1 MDDQHNKL
9 LVVEDNSDILRLLET
24 TLTFKGY
31 HVVTAR
37 NGNEALEAIE
47 QERPSVIITDILMPQ
62 MDGFSLVHHL
72 RLNPSTRDIPVVFL
86 SATYVTP
93 EDKNFALTLGVIQF
107 IEKPV
112 NFEEFLPAIEKLLS
126 MEARST
132 QTPLDETEFY
142 TQYRKRLETKLVQK
156 NTQITRAERLLETL
170 SEEEKPSFV
179 YSLHQSINERQEI
192 QKLLDEIHR
201 LMEEAG
207 IDRAGTE
214 NGEK

>member
-9 LVVEDNSDILRLLET
+9 LVVEDNADILRLLET

-37 NGNEALEAIE
+37 NGNEALACIE
-47 QERPSVIITDILMPQ
+47 KDRPSVIITDILMPQ

-112 NFEEFLPAIEKLLS
+112 NFEEFLPAIDKLLS
-126 MEARST
+126 MEARSM
-132 QTPLDETEFY
+132 QTPLNETEFY
-142 TQYRKRLETKLVQK
+142 TQYRKRLETKLNQK
-156 NTQITRAERLLETL
+156 NTQITRAERLLTTL
-170 SEEEKPSFV
+170 PEEEKPAFLQ
-179 YSLHQSINERQEI
+179 SLHQSMNERQEI
-192 QKLLDEIHR
+192 QKLLDEIHK
-201 LMEEAG
+201 LMEG
-207 IDRAGTE
+207 
-214 NGEK
+214 

>member
-31 HVVTAR
+31 NVTTAR

-47 QERPSVIITDILMPQ
+47 KESPSVIITDILMPQ

-72 RLNPSTRDIPVVFL
+72 RLNPATRDIPVVFL

-112 NFEEFLPAIEKLLS
+112 NFEEFLPAIDKLLS
-126 MEARST
+126 MEARSS
-132 QTPLDETEFY
+132 QAPLNETEFY
-142 TQYRKRLETKLVQK
+142 TQYRKRLETKLIQK
-156 NTQITRAERLLETL
+156 NTQITRAERLLVTL
-170 SEEEKPSFV
+170 PEEEKPAFMH
-179 YSLHQSINERQEI
+179 SLHQSMNERQEI

-201 LMEEAG
+201 LMEDAG
-207 IDRAGTE
+207 IDQDGTE
-214 NGEK
+214 NGGK